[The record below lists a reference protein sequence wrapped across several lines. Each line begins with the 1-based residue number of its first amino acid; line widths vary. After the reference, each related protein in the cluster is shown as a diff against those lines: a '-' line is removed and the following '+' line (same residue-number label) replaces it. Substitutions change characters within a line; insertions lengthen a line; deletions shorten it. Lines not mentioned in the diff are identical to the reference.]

1 MPFFLCFTFRPQY
14 NNYKLMIFRIIL
26 TLALFFIY
34 SCNSGK
40 SDEEM
45 EELWSKAQTRTE
57 IINRSGTL
65 FNSGVDMDLAMRD
78 AETRLQSGGGLLG
91 KGGLSIEGIL
101 GDNSNKNNNNITSSI
116 SMPVNAYLWR
126 GALDTIN
133 FMPLSSADPVG
144 GTIITDW
151 YSTTDNQYERCK
163 LNVYISGRSLKTEN
177 LKVTSFCQ
185 EFKNQIWINKDV
197 DKDSNIKIENAILN
211 RAKKLR
217 LQSS

>member
-1 MPFFLCFTFRPQY
+1 
-14 NNYKLMIFRIIL
+14 
-26 TLALFFIY
+26 
-34 SCNSGK
+34 
-40 SDEEM
+40 M

-101 GDNSNKNNNNITSSI
+101 GDNETNNSSSV
-116 SMPVNAYLWR
+116 SMPVNVYLWK
-126 GALDTIN
+126 GALETIN
-133 FMPLSSADPVG
+133 FMPLNSADPIG

-151 YSTTDNQYERCK
+151 YSTTENQDERCK
-163 LNVYISGRSLKTEN
+163 LNVFISGKNLKTEN

-185 EFKNQIWINKDV
+185 KFENQKWINKKV
-197 DKDSNIKIENAILN
+197 DKESNIKIENAILN
-211 RAKKLR
+211 KAKKLR